1 MWHVFIYIIFL
12 ITIYGQDI
20 PDTFISG
27 KCGLLLQLPSSLDT
41 FQMLKR
47 TLNVNCFSY
56 YQVGVNQ
63 TIMNEVEQKYNNVI
77 TSVKTYE
84 ESYSTNEHVLYNIKS
99 WLTMDAAEPLSKI
112 QRSLKECNSQLL
124 VNFFGNEDIRLVL
137 PTFIQSLN
145 YMISCFNRIGAEST
159 SERTRLLATYLSKEA
174 AAKTANSGVKNMRQ
188 TLENAQLDFDKM
200 RIDFESA
207 INSAYTSIKRGI

>member
-1 MWHVFIYIIFL
+1 MWHVFIYILFL
-12 ITIYGQDI
+12 VTIYGQVMS
-20 PDTFISG
+20 DTFISG

-41 FQMLKR
+41 FQMMKR

-56 YQVGVNQ
+56 YQVSVNQ
-63 TIMNEVEQKYNNVI
+63 TIMNEVEQKYNTVI
-77 TSVKTYE
+77 KSVKAYE

-99 WLTMDAAEPLSKI
+99 WLTMDAAEPLTKI

-137 PTFIQSLN
+137 PTFISSLN
-145 YMISCFNRIGAEST
+145 YMISCFNRIGTEST
-159 SERTRLLATYLSKEA
+159 SERTRLLEAYLLKEA
-174 AAKTANSGVKNMRQ
+174 AAKTASSDVKSSR
-188 TLENAQLDFDKM
+188 TRLESTQLDFEKM

-207 INSAYTSIKRGI
+207 ISSSYTSIKRSI

>member
-1 MWHVFIYIIFL
+1 MWYVFIYILFVVVVVS
-12 ITIYGQDI
+12 QDT
-20 PDTFISG
+20 PKTFISA

-41 FQMLKR
+41 FEMLKR

-63 TIMNEVEQKYNNVI
+63 TILYDVEQKYNNVI
-77 TSVKTYE
+77 ASVKAYE

-99 WLTMDAAEPLSKI
+99 WLTMDAAEPLTKI

-159 SERTRLLATYLSKEA
+159 SERTRLLETYLLKEA
-174 AAKTANSGVKNMRQ
+174 AANTSNSNVKSARQ
-188 TLENAQLDFDKM
+188 TLENVQDDFGKI
-200 RIDFESA
+200 RSDFESA
-207 INSAYTSIKRGI
+207 IDASYTSIKRSI